1 MWQTYESLPSPG
13 PRRNHTWRAA
23 AMLNS
28 LIYIKAPL
36 DEVDM
41 LLIPH
46 RAYCDRMACKE
57 SQNVTKLVFDMSGF
71 VWKFDIS
78 KRRRQGWLQKHESN
92 ETLDCCQLM
101 NLWFEIV
108 EHYSTSG
115 GIVTKES
122 AIKTRLSSSWRRDLT
137 DQWTVRF
144 TSFLWTKCTGFN
156 VVLFNIYV
164 KLTVS
169 I

>member
-57 SQNVTKLVFDMSGF
+57 SRNATKLVFDMSGF
-71 VWKFDIS
+71 VWKFDTS

-92 ETLDCCQLM
+92 ETLDCCQLT
-101 NLWFEIV
+101 NFRFEIV
-108 EHYSTSG
+108 EQHQEGSVKKSRQSKKDYQALDS
-115 GIVTKES
+115 EC
-122 AIKTRLSSSWRRDLT
+122 LT
-137 DQWTVRF
+137 DQWTVLF
-144 TSFLWTKCTGFN
+144 ASFLRT
-156 VVLFNIYV
+156 
-164 KLTVS
+164 
-169 I
+169 